1 MNSGIDLYTLSR
13 LLGHSSVAMTQIYAK
28 VTDQKKQE
36 AVDKLPSFGA
46 QRDLLPEECDPDA
59 SLSQ

>member
-1 MNSGIDLYTLSR
+1 MNSGIDLYTLSW

-46 QRDLLPEECDPDA
+46 RKGSPA
-59 SLSQ
+59 